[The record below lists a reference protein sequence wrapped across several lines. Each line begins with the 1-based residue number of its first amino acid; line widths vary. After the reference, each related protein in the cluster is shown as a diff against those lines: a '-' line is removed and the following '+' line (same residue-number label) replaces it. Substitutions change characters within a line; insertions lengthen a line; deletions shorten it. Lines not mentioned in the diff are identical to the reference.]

1 MEAIYSLGY
10 KVELA
15 ITLADDRGTKK
26 SGRVYIDDICSRHGT
41 PLLKVHHIDD
51 AIVLAAITEYK
62 LDWLFIIGWSQIA
75 GRAILNAPSAG
86 VLGMHPTLLPIGRG
100 RAAIPWAILK
110 QLPETG
116 VTLFQLSEGVD
127 TGPILAQRKILLHK
141 EADANWLYE
150 KVVAAHVDLIREVM
164 PQLAS
169 GELFPV
175 PQDESKA
182 TVWPGR
188 TPEDG
193 RMDTSGSVYDAERL
207 VRAVTRPYPGA
218 FIDIEGRR
226 LTVWKAEVC
235 GSNCSGFCLRFQD
248 GWLRC
253 IDYTWSPL
261 NII

>member
-1 MEAIYSLGY
+1 MEAIYSSGY
-10 KVELA
+10 QLKLA
-15 ITLADDRGTKK
+15 ISLPDDRGVTK
-26 SGRVYIDDICSRHGT
+26 SGRVYIDDLCQRHGT
-41 PLLKVHHIDD
+41 PLLKVRHIDD
-51 AIVLAAITEYK
+51 QAAVDAIKEHG

-75 GRAILNAPSAG
+75 GRAILQAPSAG
-86 VLGMHPTLLPIGRG
+86 VLGMHPTLLPMGRG

-127 TGPILAQRKILLHK
+127 TGPILAQRKISLHK
-141 EADANWLYE
+141 GADANWLYE
-150 KVVAAHVDLIREVM
+150 RVVAAHADLIREVV
-164 PQLAS
+164 PQLTS

-182 TVWPGR
+182 TFWPGR

-193 RMDTSGSVYDAERL
+193 RMDLSGSAFDAERL

-261 NII
+261 DII